1 MENSPERKL
10 HRSRFRVTP
19 LAPLLAERIR
29 RFGPITF
36 AEYMRECLYHP
47 VHGYYSQPEVR
58 RFSDYYT
65 SVDVHPIFG
74 RLLARQF
81 AEMWQQLDR
90 PREFLLV
97 EAAAGT
103 GRLAG
108 SILEFAQTQ
117 LPDFFSALHY
127 VAVERSPARCDQ
139 LAVHLSH
146 FIRKG
151 KCRPS
156 IEIPARIP
164 IGCVFSNELLDALP
178 VHRVL
183 QQRGSLKEI
192 FVTTDGKVFSEIPHP
207 LSTCAIT
214 DYFAAQQIA
223 LEEGQLAEAGLEACD
238 WISEIARRLV
248 RGFVLTIDYGHEA
261 VDLFDAHHQSGTVLS
276 YSKHQ
281 ASNNL
286 YAAPGEQDLTAH
298 VNFTALRQWGVRHG
312 LETMGLVTQTA
323 FLLALGK
330 GNDFADLYD
339 AGMDES
345 ARLRARLQLKT
356 LIYPEGLGER
366 FQVLLQQ
373 KSVPNAHLTALGP
386 L

>member
-1 MENSPERKL
+1 M
-10 HRSRFRVTP
+10 TP

-47 VHGYYSQPEVR
+47 VHGYYSQPEAR

-90 PREFLLV
+90 PREFLLI

-108 SILEFAQTQ
+108 HILEFAQAQ
-117 LPDFFSALHY
+117 LPDFFKALNY
-127 VAVERSPARCDQ
+127 VAVERSPVRCDQ
-139 LAVHLSH
+139 LARHLFR
-146 FIRKG
+146 FIQAG
-151 KCRPS
+151 KCRAS

-164 IGCVFSNELLDALP
+164 VGCVFSNELLDALP

-183 QQRGSLKEI
+183 QQRGALREI
-192 FVTTDGKVFSEIPHP
+192 FVTTDGKVFSEVPQS
-207 LSTCAIT
+207 LSGNAIA
-214 DYFAAQQIA
+214 DYFAALQIT

-238 WISEIARRLV
+238 WIGEIARRLD

-261 VDLFDAHHQSGTVLS
+261 SDLFDARHRSGTVLS

-281 ASNNL
+281 VSNNL

-298 VNFTALRQWGVRHG
+298 VNFTALRQWGARQG
-312 LETMGLVTQTA
+312 LETLGLVTQTA

-330 GNDFADLYD
+330 GNDFEDLYD
-339 AGMDES
+339 PGMDES

-366 FQVLLQQ
+366 FHVLLQQ
-373 KSVPNAHLTALGP
+373 KNVPNSQLTALKP

>member
-1 MENSPERKL
+1 
-10 HRSRFRVTP
+10 VTP
-19 LAPLLAERIR
+19 LAALLAARIR

-47 VHGYYSQPEVR
+47 FHGYYSQPEAR

-81 AEMWQQLDR
+81 AEMWKQLDC
-90 PREFLLV
+90 PGEFLLV

-108 SILEFAQTQ
+108 HILEFARAQ
-117 LPDFFSALHY
+117 LPDFFSALNY

-139 LAVHLSH
+139 LAQHLSH
-146 FIRKG
+146 FIREG
-151 KCRPS
+151 KCRAS
-156 IEIPARIP
+156 IEIPDRIP
-164 IGCVFSNELLDALP
+164 AGCVFSNELLDALP

-183 QQRGSLKEI
+183 QQRGALREI
-192 FVTTDGKVFSEIPHP
+192 FVTSDGKVFSEIPHP
-207 LSTCAIT
+207 LSTCAIS
-214 DYFAAQQIA
+214 DYFAAQQIT

-238 WISEIARRLV
+238 WITEIARRLD

-261 VDLFDAHHQSGTVLS
+261 ADLFDAHHRSGTVLS
-276 YSKHQ
+276 YFKHQ
-281 ASNNL
+281 ASNSL
-286 YAAPGEQDLTAH
+286 YATPGEQDLTAH
-298 VNFTALRQWGVRHG
+298 VNFTALRQWGARHG
-312 LETMGLVTQTA
+312 LETLGLLTQTA

-330 GNDFADLYD
+330 ANDFADLYD
-339 AGMDES
+339 DGLDES

-373 KSVPNAHLTALGP
+373 KNVPNARLNVFSP

>member
-1 MENSPERKL
+1 M
-10 HRSRFRVTP
+10 TP
-19 LAPLLAERIR
+19 LAALLTERIR

-47 VHGYYSQPEVR
+47 VYGYYSQPEAR
-58 RFSDYYT
+58 RFSDYVT

-108 SILEFAQTQ
+108 HILDFAQSQ
-117 LPDFFSALHY
+117 LPDFFSALSY

-139 LAVHLSH
+139 LANHLSQ
-146 FIRKG
+146 FIQKG

-164 IGCVFSNELLDALP
+164 AGCVFSNELLDALP

-183 QQRGSLKEI
+183 QQRGTLKEV

-207 LSTCAIT
+207 LSTSALGE
-214 DYFAAQQIA
+214 YFETQQIT
-223 LEEGQLAEAGLEACD
+223 LVEGQIAEAGLEACD
-238 WISEIARRLV
+238 WITQIARRLEC
-248 RGFVLTIDYGHEA
+248 GFVLTIDYGHEA
-261 VDLFDAHHQSGTVLS
+261 ADLFDAHHQAGTLLS

-298 VNFTALRQWGVRHG
+298 VNFTALRQWGARCG
-312 LETMGLVTQTA
+312 LQTLGLMTQTA

-330 GNDFADLYD
+330 GNEFEDLYD
-339 AGMDES
+339 TGMDEPS
-345 ARLRARLQLKT
+345 RLRARLQLKT

-373 KSVPNAHLTALGP
+373 KNVPDSQLTALKP

>member
-1 MENSPERKL
+1 
-10 HRSRFRVTP
+10 VTP
-19 LAPLLAERIR
+19 LATLLAQRIR
-29 RFGPITF
+29 RFGPIPF

-47 VHGYYSQPEVR
+47 VHGYYAKPEAG
-58 RFSDYYT
+58 RFHDYYT
-65 SVDVHPIFG
+65 SVDVSPIFG

-81 AEMWQQLDR
+81 AEMWEQLDR
-90 PREFLLV
+90 PDEFLLV

-108 SILEFAQTQ
+108 HILEFAQAH
-117 LPDFFSALHY
+117 LPDFFNVLHY
-127 VAVERSPARCDQ
+127 IAVERSPARCDQ
-139 LAVHLSH
+139 LSTHLSR
-146 FIRKG
+146 FIQKG

-164 IGCVFSNELLDALP
+164 VGCVFSNELLDALP

-183 QQRGSLKEI
+183 QHRGALREI
-192 FVTTDGKVFSEIPHP
+192 FVTTDGKVFSEVPHP
-207 LSTCAIT
+207 LSTYAIT
-214 DYFAAQQIA
+214 DYFADQQIT

-238 WISEIARRLV
+238 WITEIARRLD

-261 VDLFDAHHQSGTVLS
+261 ADLFDAHHQSGTVLS

-298 VNFTALRQWGVRHG
+298 VNFTALRQWGARHS
-312 LETMGLVTQTA
+312 LETLGLVTQTA

-339 AGMDES
+339 NGMDES
-345 ARLRARLQLKT
+345 ARVRARLQLKT

-373 KSVPNAHLTALGP
+373 KSVPNAKLTALKP